1 MAPPSL
7 ATTDKT
13 RYLYN
18 FQPFICTINPVPLN
32 IYPQLI
38 EKLKMS
44 AEEYKKLGNQY
55 FMAKEFEKAIEE
67 FGKAI
72 DASPEPNHVLY
83 SNRSACYTSLKQFQ
97 KALDDA
103 KECVSINGTW
113 AKGHNRVAAAQF
125 GLGNWEDSL
134 AAYEKALDLDPAN
147 AMAKEGI
154 EAVRSQIAAN
164 EGFGPDMGLGSLFND
179 PQLIAKL
186 KANPKTASFMEDPTI
201 LDKLN
206 RLKSNPQGNFAEVLS
221 DPRMTQIMAA
231 LLGINM
237 PENPEAAPA
246 AEPQAPKKET
256 TAPPK
261 TEEAPQP
268 KATEEPKDVEMEEA
282 STEPKT
288 VDDKAT
294 ADALKA
300 EGNTLYKSR
309 KFDEA
314 IAKYNG
320 AWEACKDITY
330 LNNRAA
336 AEYEKGDYDSAIAT
350 CEEAIEKGR
359 ELRADYTLIAKAF
372 ARLGNIYLKKGD
384 LNSAAKSFDKSL
396 TEHRTPEVLNKLR
409 ATQKE
414 IKKQEALAYID
425 PELAEKAREEG
436 KLFFTKGDW
445 PNAVK
450 AYTEMVKRAP
460 EDARGYS
467 NRAAALSKL
476 MSYPDAIEDCNKAI
490 ALDPTFIR
498 AYIRKANCQLGM
510 KEYSSVIETLNE
522 ARAKDAELGSK
533 NVNEIDQLYNK
544 ALSQRFQAIEGE
556 TPEQTMERVSRDPEV
571 VKILQD
577 PVMQGILAQAR
588 DNPAALAEHMRNPD
602 VAKKINMLIAAGVI
616 RTR

>member
-1 MAPPSL
+1 
-7 ATTDKT
+7 
-13 RYLYN
+13 
-18 FQPFICTINPVPLN
+18 
-32 IYPQLI
+32 
-38 EKLKMS
+38 MS

-55 FMAKEFEKAIEE
+55 FVAKDFGKAIEE
-67 FGKAI
+67 FSKAI
-72 DASPEPNHVLY
+72 EASPEPNHVLY
-83 SNRSACYTSLKQFQ
+83 SNRSACYASLKQFQ

-103 KECVSINGTW
+103 KECVSINSTW

-125 GLGNWEDSL
+125 GLGNFEDAL

-154 EAVRSQIAAN
+154 EAVKSQIVSN

-179 PQLIAKL
+179 PQLVAKL
-186 KANPKTASFMEDPTI
+186 KANPKTASFMEDPSI
-201 LDKLN
+201 LDKLT
-206 RLKSNPQGNFAEVLS
+206 RLKSNPQANFAEVLS
-221 DPRMTQIMAA
+221 DPRMTQIMAV

-237 PENPEAAPA
+237 PENPDANPTPATPA
-246 AEPQAPKKET
+246 ATTSEEPKKE
-256 TAPPK
+256 APALSK
-261 TEEAPQP
+261 KEEIPQN
-268 KATEEPKDVEMEEA
+268 KETKESQDVEMEDA
-282 STEPKT
+282 TTTDSSN
-288 VDDKAT
+288 VDEKAA
-294 ADALKA
+294 ADTLKA
-300 EGNTLYKSR
+300 EGNTLYKAR

-314 IAKYNG
+314 IAKYNC
-320 AWEACKDITY
+320 AWEAHKDITY

-336 AEYEKGDYDSAIAT
+336 AEYEKGDYDTAIAT
-350 CEEAIEKGR
+350 CEEAIETGR

-372 ARLGNIYLKKGD
+372 ARLGNTYLKKGD
-384 LNSAAKSFDKSL
+384 LNAAAKSFDKSL
-396 TEHRTPEVLNKLR
+396 TEHRTPDVLNKLR

-414 IKKQEALAYID
+414 IKKQEALSYID

-436 KLFFTKGDW
+436 KEYFTKGDW

-490 ALDPTFIR
+490 SLDPTFIR

-510 KEYSSVIETLNE
+510 KEYSSVIETLND
-522 ARAKDAELGSK
+522 AKAKDAELGNK
-533 NVNEIDQLYNK
+533 NSNEIDQLYNK
-544 ALSQRFQAIEGE
+544 AMSQRFQAIEGE

-588 DNPAALAEHMRNPD
+588 DNPAALADHMRNPD